1 MPFLRREPPAASLT
15 SPRSPGRAA
24 LPGNFGGGDL
34 RSPNPG
40 AGESSPRE
48 RRRPGRGA
56 ARPPPARRPGEVRS
70 PPRPPPPPRGPAARA
85 SQPAGPPPREETPLA
100 RAPAA
105 GKAGLDAPALGGGG
119 RRTPV
124 GAARPR
130 PAGGGRRDGAA
141 GSGRVWGRAVDK
153 RGAAA
158 LTGELLAM
166 RLRLRLRAPGRV
178 LRAARR
184 AQPPAVTSSGCWR
197 QCKAAGAPAATS
209 RRRGRPGM
217 RRHDGKGARG
227 LAAPRTEWTRPGT
240 HGRLGLE
247 PTVVRTARFE
257 SWLRPL
263 AAAGLRAGHCG

>member
-40 AGESSPRE
+40 AGKSAPRE
-48 RRRPGRGA
+48 RHRPGRGA
-56 ARPPPARRPGEVRS
+56 ARPPGEVRS
-70 PPRPPPPPRGPAARA
+70 PPRPPPPPRARSPRRSARWAAAPRRNAPGPSAGGGEDWPAR
-85 SQPAGPPPREETPLA
+85 SRLCGV
-100 RAPAA
+100 
-105 GKAGLDAPALGGGG
+105 GGGGG

-124 GAARPR
+124 GATRPR
-130 PAGGGRRDGAA
+130 PAVWGTEPSPPA
-141 GSGRVWGRAVDK
+141 GSGAAPSRSAE
-153 RGAAA
+153 AAA
-158 LTGELLAM
+158 LAGLLRAA

-209 RRRGRPGM
+209 RRRGRVSM
-217 RRHDGKGARG
+217 RGHDGRGRAARLPRG
-227 LAAPRTEWTRPGT
+227 GKRLAQGHT
-240 HGRLGLE
+240 
-247 PTVVRTARFE
+247 TA
-257 SWLRPL
+257 SGLRP
-263 AAAGLRAGHCG
+263 